1 MINCFE
7 FCCWY
12 LVITH
17 FPSRK
22 ILQSVESRRQNE
34 ADDEERALAEK
45 VNAATWEHLHAGIL
59 KDVKLIKDFQ
69 ASAQADA
76 AAEAALDQKYLKE
89 RQKSL

>member
-1 MINCFE
+1 M
-7 FCCWY
+7 
-12 LVITH
+12 ITH